1 MSKHAGSR
9 GAAPLAVSSQV
20 GRGWADSNKWMELRG
35 EGKLDTHDKHAKL
48 LEVKPTDDCRR
59 LDN

>member
-35 EGKLDTHDKHAKL
+35 DGKLYT
-48 LEVKPTDDCRR
+48 R
-59 LDN
+59 DNMLSFLK

>member
-1 MSKHAGSR
+1 MLIYRLTHG
-9 GAAPLAVSSQV
+9 V
-20 GRGWADSNKWMELRG
+20 GWRRTDRNGWMELRG
-35 EGKLDTHDKHAKL
+35 EGKLDTHDKHGKL